1 MPKDLYLTLVN
12 GRTIHVTNDWDGME
26 PTYEG
31 LVDATGAPDDGK
43 GIEAG
48 EYYRDIHRYNAQ
60 VWPAQGSLT
69 VTGTNP
75 GIYIASTTSAPV
87 KVQAALVPS
96 TTLAAETVAVG
107 YQSTGASTSS
117 SSTTTTKGLVPDSVT
132 AEPSDEVAKAKP
144 RTWQKVCTWLV
155 FNCTT
160 TGEKRKWRAASVD
173 GYSDQPPID
182 D

>member
-12 GRTIHVTNDWDGME
+12 GRTIHVTDDWDGLP

-31 LVDATGAPDDGK
+31 TVDAAGAPDDGE

-48 EYYRDIHRYNAQ
+48 EYYRDIFRSSIQFATESGTGNKISGQ
-60 VWPAQGSLT
+60 SVIPG
-69 VTGTNP
+69 TGTM
-75 GIYIASTTSAPV
+75 
-87 KVQAALVPS
+87 
-96 TTLAAETVAVG
+96 AAELNIGFTIGPAE
-107 YQSTGASTSS
+107 A
-117 SSTTTTKGLVPDSVT
+117 DVT
-132 AEPSDEVAKAKP
+132 INDESDEHAHAKP

-155 FNCTT
+155 FNCVTS
-160 TGEKRKWRAASVD
+160 GQKRKWRAASVD

>member
-69 VTGTNP
+69 VG
-75 GIYIASTTSAPV
+75 GSGGSIYVASTTSAPV
-87 KVQAALVPS
+87 TVQAALVPS
-96 TTLAAETVAVG
+96 TTVQAQTIAGTYSGTV
-107 YQSTGASTSS
+107 GAN
-117 SSTTTTKGLVPDSVT
+117 STTTTKGLVPDSVT